1 VPLNVISIPS
11 LAFNCALY
19 DLKPKST
26 TGWSNEAYI
35 LFNDLM
41 LAKTGSYFVYPLEL
55 KGERIEVDVVW
66 NENFYPL
73 SIRDALF
80 FLGYG
85 SYEYYVNKALVSVLN
100 FIKLL
105 NNFY

>member
-1 VPLNVISIPS
+1 MPPSIVSIPP
-11 LAFNCALY
+11 LAYNCALY

-41 LAKTGSYFVYPLEL
+41 LAKTGSYFVYPLKL
-55 KGERIEVDVVW
+55 NSKRIEVDVVW
-66 NENFYPL
+66 NEDFYPL

-80 FLGYG
+80 FLGHG
-85 SYEYYVNKALVSVLN
+85 SYEYYVNKELVS
-100 FIKLL
+100 I
-105 NNFY
+105 